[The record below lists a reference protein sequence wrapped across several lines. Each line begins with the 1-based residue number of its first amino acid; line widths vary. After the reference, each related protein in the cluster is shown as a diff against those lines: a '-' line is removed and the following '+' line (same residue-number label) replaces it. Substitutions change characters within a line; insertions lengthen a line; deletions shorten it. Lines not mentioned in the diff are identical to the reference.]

1 MIDFEQ
7 LNRVRQRPLQEWFL
21 IYINEFLEAFVA
33 ILLIRVAID
42 KPLHLYHLIQA
53 SAAIGLVTFILEN
66 FNSEF
71 KSNVKQGIT
80 FSVGSQMISHF
91 MN

>member
-1 MIDFEQ
+1 MTENEQ
-7 LNRVRQRPLQEWFL
+7 RIQQRTIHEWIM
-21 IYINEFLEAFVA
+21 IYINEFVEAFVS
-33 ILLIRVAID
+33 IVIIRVAID
-42 KPLHLYHLIQA
+42 RPLHIYKLIQA

-66 FNSEF
+66 FNSDF